1 MQSIAINSWSL
12 AVGQAWPQ
20 LARMIHRLA
29 MAPSSQSLIH
39 TIFSYYRNRYYD
51 TVLSAMAGDRSD
63 PEVAALACARAAGH
77 PAAARFWGVMQRY
90 GGQHVAGGGTLMA
103 LERLNLD
110 AVLDRARPLLLTAE
124 GQAALDDAKK
134 RSDRGDRVPPTVHQT
149 YMHRL
154 TPELYPTAS
163 KLPEA
168 WEALA
173 RAAPQG
179 VYRFWDDATADA
191 FLDRHFQ
198 PEVCVCACV
207 RAYCILCSVCVCVCV
222 CRASA
227 LFMFTCDNA
236 FAHAFH

>member
-1 MQSIAINSWSL
+1 
-12 AVGQAWPQ
+12 
-20 LARMIHRLA
+20 
-29 MAPSSQSLIH
+29 
-39 TIFSYYRNRYYD
+39 
-51 TVLSAMAGDRSD
+51 
-63 PEVAALACARAAGH
+63 
-77 PAAARFWGVMQRY
+77 
-90 GGQHVAGGGTLMA
+90 MA

-134 RSDRGDRVPPTVHQT
+134 RSDGGDRVPPTVHQT

-198 PEVCVCACV
+198 PEVCVRVRACV
-207 RAYCILCSVCVCVCV
+207 LYIVQCVCVCV
-222 CRASA
+222 RVCVCVVRAPYSCA
-227 LFMFTCDNA
+227 RVIMPLHTLFIDHVSYHCVRW
-236 FAHAFH
+236 